1 MNERVPWTKP
11 ALQQHL
17 DDPVI
22 EYVHV
27 SFKAN
32 RETQFKL
39 SLLML
44 CRLESSYNE
53 ETVLETNLMSCRGK
67 ITTITVMAKS

>member
-44 CRLESSYNE
+44 SRLESSYNE
-53 ETVLETNLMSCRGK
+53 ETVL
-67 ITTITVMAKS
+67 